1 MELTVSGRSKRILHR
16 QLPHSIGM
24 TDMSAAA
31 LRGMCQQHDDLYVT
45 PALNDRLY
53 CNFAGF
59 GRLGGLEE
67 YTSLRA
73 LFLEGNAL
81 QDLEGLPPLPLLT
94 CL

>member
-1 MELTVSGRSKRILHR
+1 
-16 QLPHSIGM
+16 M
-24 TDMSAAA
+24 TAMTAAA
-31 LRGMCQQHDDLYVT
+31 LRGICQQHDDLYVT

-59 GRLGGLEE
+59 DALGGLDD
-67 YTSLRA
+67 YTELRS

-81 QDLEGLPPLPLLT
+81 QDLGGLPPLPLLT